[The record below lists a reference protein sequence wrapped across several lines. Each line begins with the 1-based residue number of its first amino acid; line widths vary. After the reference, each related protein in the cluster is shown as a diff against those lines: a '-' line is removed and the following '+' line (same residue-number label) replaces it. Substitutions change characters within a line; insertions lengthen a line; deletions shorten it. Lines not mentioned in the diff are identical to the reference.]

1 MYAMLKRSVVYI
13 LVLLVFTITGCR
25 QDESSTDVLPR
36 EGVIASNA
44 MVVSAHPLASEVG
57 VKILKAGGNAVDAAI
72 AVQFALAVVYPA
84 AGNIGGGGF
93 MVFRK
98 NDGSTDCLDFREA
111 APMAADR
118 DMYLD
123 DEGEVIEGLSLLGHL
138 ASGVP
143 GTVDGMVNAHTK
155 YGTLPWKDLVQ
166 PAIDLAE
173 NGFKLTANEA
183 RGLNWVQQFYEETN
197 TVMPEN
203 LMGDWEEG
211 ETVYMKDL
219 AATLKRVRDLGR
231 AGFYEGETA
240 NLITEEMERGGGLIT
255 REDLTVYKSVWRQA
269 VKGNYKGYKF
279 ISMPPPSS
287 GGVALYQLLKMTE
300 PHPIEKWGYGDPKT
314 IHLMTEVERRVYAD
328 RATHLGDPD
337 FYIVP
342 VEELLD
348 SVYLAGRMQTFKP
361 EKATPS
367 DSIKAGVFITESNQ
381 TTHFSIVDKDGNA
394 VAITTTLNGGYG
406 SKVVVGNAG
415 FFLNNEMDDFSIKPG
430 VPNMFGLLG
439 GEANAI
445 SPTKRMLSS
454 MTPTILE
461 KEGRLFMVVGTP
473 GGSTIITS
481 VYQTILNVIDHN
493 MTMQQAVNAKRFHHQ
508 WYPDVITIEKDGLS
522 EEVMEQL
529 EEMGHSFETRSAIG
543 RVDAILVRPDGTLEG
558 AADPR
563 GDDMASGY

>member
-1 MYAMLKRSVVYI
+1 MYTMLKRSLAHI
-13 LVLLVFTITGCR
+13 LILLLITFNGCQR
-25 QDESSTDVLPR
+25 DGLSIETLPR

-44 MVVSAHPLASEVG
+44 MVVSAHPLATEVG
-57 VKILKAGGNAVDAAI
+57 VNILKAGGNAVDAAI

-98 NDGSTDCLDFREA
+98 NDGATDCLDFREA
-111 APMAADR
+111 APIAANR
-118 DMYLD
+118 NMYLD
-123 DEGEVIEGLSLLGHL
+123 EDGEVIEGLSLKGHL

-143 GTVDGMVNAHTK
+143 GSVDGMVNAHQK
-155 YGTLPWKDLVQ
+155 YGSLPWKDLLQ

-173 NGFKLTANEA
+173 NGFLLTKNEA
-183 RGLNWVQQFYEETN
+183 GGLNWVQQFFEETN
-197 TVMPEN
+197 TVIPEN
-203 LMGDWEEG
+203 LIGEWEAGDK
-211 ETVYMKDL
+211 VVMKDL
-219 AATLKRVRDLGR
+219 AATLKRIRDLGR

-240 NLITEEMERGGGLIT
+240 RLITEEMERGGGIIT
-255 REDLTVYKSVWRQA
+255 SEDLTVYKSVWRQA
-269 VKGNYKGYKF
+269 IKGSYKGYKF

-300 PHPIEKWGYGDPKT
+300 PHPIETWGYGDPRT
-314 IHLMTEVERRVYAD
+314 IHLMAELERRVYAD

-342 VEELLD
+342 VKELLD
-348 SVYLAGRMQTFKP
+348 SVYLAGRMRNFNGNA
-361 EKATPS
+361 ATPS
-367 DSIKAGVFITESNQ
+367 DSIKAGVFIGESDQ
-381 TTHFSIVDKDGNA
+381 TTHFSIIDKNGNA

-406 SKVVVGNAG
+406 SKVVVGNGG

-461 KEGRLFMVVGTP
+461 KDGRLFMVVGTP

-493 MTMQQAVNAKRFHHQ
+493 MNMQQAVNAKRFHHQ
-508 WYPDVITIEKDGLS
+508 WYPDEITIEKDGLS
-522 EEVMEQL
+522 DDVIEQL
-529 EEMGHSFETRSAIG
+529 EEMGHRIDTRSAIG

-563 GDDMASGY
+563 GDDLASGY